1 MDASFNQGINI
12 GEIDKLKAIAE
23 KLNISWDVLE
33 PHLDEEWKKVL
44 SDNLKDM
51 YSGNC
56 WGVPSYKMN
65 EDGSNPFYVWGQ
77 DRIWLLK
84 EEAYMRLS

>member
-23 KLNISWDVLE
+23 KLNISWDELE
-33 PHLDEEWKKVL
+33 PHLDTEEWKKVL

-56 WGVPSYKMN
+56 GECQVIN
-65 EDGSNPFYVWGQ
+65 
-77 DRIWLLK
+77 
-84 EEAYMRLS
+84 

>member
-1 MDASFNQGINI
+1 M
-12 GEIDKLKAIAE
+12 KAIAE
-23 KLNISWDVLE
+23 KLNISWDELE
-33 PHLDEEWKKVL
+33 PHLDTEEWKKVL

-56 WGVPSYKMN
+56 WGVPSYKLTN